1 MVRPVSD
8 PASRLSIELDGDRLV
23 VVGDIDAH
31 TCPDLAARLEPLP
44 GSSDVS
50 LDLSGVS
57 FMDSSGLRVIIG
69 AHQQA
74 TEANRRVVVERPSA
88 SVLRL
93 IEISGLLDHLHV
105 ITSD

>member
-1 MVRPVSD
+1 MAN
-8 PASRLSIELDGDRLV
+8 PASRLSVDLDGDRLV

-31 TCPDLAARLEPLP
+31 TCPALEAHLAPLP
-44 GSSDVS
+44 GDGDVRI
-50 LDLSGVS
+50 DLSGVD

-74 TEANRRVVVERPSA
+74 TEADRRILLEQPSP
-88 SVLRL
+88 SVHRL

-105 ITSD
+105 VADS